1 MNDHDQET
9 LAPRKGIPEERKHHI
24 MVLLARII
32 QQRLTAPSNSKENAT
47 GKGLEPRM
55 TLRHD
60 SRVLEP
66 VAYSDTLGAEQ
77 CRV

>member
-1 MNDHDQET
+1 MNNHDQET
-9 LAPRKGIPEERKHHI
+9 LGSREGIPKERKHHI

-32 QQRLTAPSNSKENAT
+32 QQRLTVPSNTKENAT

-60 SRVLEP
+60 SRVVEP
-66 VAYSDTLGAEQ
+66 VRYSDALEAEQ
-77 CRV
+77 CRI

>member
-1 MNDHDQET
+1 MNGQYQET
-9 LAPRKGIPEERKHHI
+9 LEPRKAIPEERKHHI

-32 QQRLTAPSNSKENAT
+32 QQRLTVPSDSKENAT

-60 SRVLEP
+60 SRVVEP
-66 VAYSDTLGAEQ
+66 VAYSDRWGAEQ

>member
-1 MNDHDQET
+1 MNDHYQET
-9 LAPRKGIPEERKHHI
+9 LEPRKGIPEERKHHI
-24 MVLLARII
+24 LVLLARII
-32 QQRLTAPSNSKENAT
+32 QQRLTASSNTKENAT

-55 TLRHD
+55 TLRPD